1 MRDFGHEL
9 DRAMDTWI
17 DKNCG
22 SDIPGCPEETDG
34 KIRNLLKQEERPVRK
49 NRKKLTRWVGVIAA
63 CAVLMCSAVV
73 VYAASPAVREYLNML
88 FLKEDSIQRLTEV
101 PEGYTGIYTAEDL
114 DNVRNDLYG
123 NYILMNDIVLT
134 EADYREGG
142 IFEGGFVPIGAG
154 KGIYSDNAFHGIFN
168 GNGYV
173 ISGLC
178 IEGDYQYAGLFSE
191 ARRSYDYVDADGR
204 RHPVPPDGEYTQNVA
219 GGMIKNLGVVDSVIR
234 IEREAGTWTQE
245 MGVGGIAGWAD
256 YVVGCFTD
264 NTEISLTVKDS
275 PHIASRRKTEY
286 SDIILAGG
294 IAGGANIVDSCYSGA
309 DIVLTTVDVETSNAF
324 AAGVVGQSFACVTS
338 YFYGTIDCGDYPDYG
353 VAAHQE
359 YKVPMVLSETVIKE
373 IGRRLNERALAEGE
387 ITEGENSFDCEK
399 FYAFYCSG
407 EFLNFDLDYREFS
420 TGGEKETM
428 YLLDPETKI
437 REHKV
442 LNNLLDLAFP
452 GNSFIQFC
460 MDNNLK
466 CGYYYCYDLREDP
479 DCTFEGFDTESIWY
493 IEDGRPHLRL
503 FSGGTVGLSTESIG
517 DRPRL
522 GWQKGLFQT
531 PIPGM

>member
-1 MRDFGHEL
+1 MHDFGHEL
-9 DRAMDTWI
+9 DRAMDAYI
-17 DKNCG
+17 DKHYG
-22 SDIPGCPEETDG
+22 SDCSHDCSEETET
-34 KIRNLLKQEERPVRK
+34 KILKLLKQEEK
-49 NRKKLTRWVGVIAA
+49 TMKKQNKRLTRWIGVIAA

-88 FLKEDSIQRLTEV
+88 FLKEDSVQRLTEV

-114 DNVRNDLYG
+114 DNVREDLYG

-134 EADYREGG
+134 EADYQEGG

-154 KGIYSDNAFHGIFN
+154 EGIYSDNAFHGIFN

-191 ARRSYDYVDADGR
+191 ARRSYDYVDAEGR
-204 RHPVPPDGEYTQNVA
+204 RHSVPPDGEYTQNVT
-219 GGMIKNLGVVDSVIR
+219 GGMIKNLGVVDSVIC
-234 IEREAGTWTQE
+234 IERDRSYDPFEIC
-245 MGVGGIAGWAD
+245 VGGIAGWAD

-264 NTEISLTVKDS
+264 NVEVTLT
-275 PHIASRRKTEY
+275 IADEKKEY
-286 SDIILAGG
+286 TDTIMIGG
-294 IAGGANIVDSCYSGA
+294 VAGGANIVDSCYSGA
-309 DIVLTTVDVETSNAF
+309 DIILTTGDAETPNAF

-338 YFYGTIDCGDYPDYG
+338 YFYGTIECGDNPDYG

-359 YKVPMVLSETVIKE
+359 YKVPMVLSETVIEE
-373 IGRRLNERALAEGE
+373 IGRRLNERALAEGAIE
-387 ITEGENSFDCEK
+387 EGENSFDYEK
-399 FYAFYCSG
+399 FHAFYCSG

-460 MDNNLK
+460 MENNLK
-466 CGYYYCYDLREDP
+466 CGYYYCYDLREEP

-493 IEDGRPHLRL
+493 IEDGRPQLRL

-522 GWQKGLFQT
+522 GWQKGLVQV
-531 PIPGM
+531 PVPGM

>member
-22 SDIPGCPEETDG
+22 SDITGCPEETDG
-34 KIRNLLKQEERPVRK
+34 KIRNLLKQEERPMMKKRK
-49 NRKKLTRWVGVIAA
+49 PLTRWVGVIAA

-88 FLKEDSIQRLTEV
+88 FLKEDSIARLTEV
-101 PEGYTGIYTAEDL
+101 PDGYTGIYTAEDL

-191 ARRSYDYVDADGR
+191 ARRSYDFVDTEGR
-204 RHPVPPDGEYTQNVA
+204 RHPVPPDGEYTRNVA
-219 GGMIKNLGVVDSVIR
+219 GGMIKNLGVVDSVIHV
-234 IEREAGTWTQE
+234 ERDRSYDPFEIC
-245 MGVGGIAGWAD
+245 VGGIAGWAD

-264 NTEISLTVKDS
+264 NMEVTLT
-275 PHIASRRKTEY
+275 IADEKKEY
-286 SDIILAGG
+286 SDTIMIGG
-294 IAGGANIVDSCYSGA
+294 VAGGANIVDSCYSGA
-309 DIVLTTVDVETSNAF
+309 DVILTVGDAETPNAF

-338 YFYGTIDCGDYPDYG
+338 YFYGTIECGDNPDYG

-460 MDNNLK
+460 MENNLK